1 MQRNCTA
8 IPYPST
14 ASPRPKVVM
23 QTLAHEN
30 LRESHGS
37 LCRDVIVPNLKVLF
51 CGINPSLMSA
61 AVGHHFA
68 RPGNRFW
75 RTLAGADLTPRLLRP
90 EEDQILPQFGIG
102 ITNLVARAT
111 RTAAELSPSEYRSG
125 MRTLT
130 AKVAQYR
137 PTHNR
142 LCRYRRLST
151 RHTGTKGFYWAP
163 AARDWRGE
171 RLGTPQSQRVEWPL
185 PATTID

>member
-1 MQRNCTA
+1 
-8 IPYPST
+8 
-14 ASPRPKVVM
+14 M

-137 PTHNR
+137 PRTIAFVGIGAYR
-142 LCRYRRLST
+142 LATQEPKASIGLQRQGIGEASVWVLPNPSGLNGHYQLPRLIELYRQV
-151 RHTGTKGFYWAP
+151 AP
-163 AARDWRGE
+163 PQTLRGNTNQ
-171 RLGTPQSQRVEWPL
+171 TP
-185 PATTID
+185 